1 MARLL
6 KCAFRNTIHFGA
18 QKRIC
23 FPLMN
28 TEIAG
33 MINHMIFNMT
43 AELSFYREGEL
54 FLGCTQIRLL
64 KQVAVDGSIH
74 AAAKNLK
81 MSYQHAW
88 HILDKMNQLSP
99 IPIVIRQKGGK
110 DGGGCKISPYGMK
123 LIRTYEKKVADLIQF
138 LAQSNSELESCF
150 F

>member
-1 MARLL
+1 
-6 KCAFRNTIHFGA
+6 
-18 QKRIC
+18 
-23 FPLMN
+23 
-28 TEIAG
+28 
-33 MINHMIFNMT
+33 MINQQAFNMA

-54 FLGCTQIRLL
+54 FLGNAQIRLL
-64 KQVAVDGSIH
+64 KQVVVDGSIH

-110 DGGGCKISPYGMK
+110 DGGGCKISPYGMN
-123 LIRTYEKKVADLIQF
+123 LIRTYDKKVVDLVQF